1 MQPDPHAPLGRHVTL
16 RCYRELNDFLP
27 VASRERRFPFRFR
40 GQPSLKSVLEGAGV
54 PQAEVDLVLMNGQS
68 VALDHPIVGGERLE
82 VFPLLESLELDLFA
96 PLRPR
101 PLPDAFIVD
110 VNLGRLARLLRL
122 SGLDC
127 LYRRD
132 FDDEEIVRL
141 ACEQGRGILT
151 RDKGVLHRGA
161 VIHGY
166 WVRHTDP
173 ERQLLEVI
181 HHYRLEGRLRFFSR
195 CTRCNGVLH
204 VISRDAARQRVP
216 AGAWRE
222 HHHFF
227 VCDGCGQV
235 YWRGSH
241 YEAMNQTLTRL
252 GLLPK
257 KQGPETGP

>member
-1 MQPDPHAPLGRHVTL
+1 MESDPHAPLWRHLTL

-27 VASRERRFPFRFR
+27 VPSRERCFQFRFS

-54 PQAEVDLVLMNGQS
+54 PQAEVDLVLVDGQS
-68 VALDHPIVGGERLE
+68 TTLDHPITGGERLE
-82 VFPLLESLELDLFA
+82 VFPLLEPLEIDSFT

-101 PLPDAFIVD
+101 PLPDAFILD
-110 VNLGRLARLLRL
+110 VNLGRLARLMRL

-141 ACEQGRGILT
+141 ACEHGRGILT
-151 RDKGVLHRGA
+151 RDKGILHRGA

-166 WVRHTDP
+166 WVRNTDP

-181 HHYRLEGRLRFFSR
+181 HHYALEGRLSFFSR
-195 CTRCNGVLH
+195 CIRCNGLLH
-204 VISRDAARQRVP
+204 TISRDEVRDRVP

-222 HHHFF
+222 HRHFF
-227 VCDGCGQV
+227 VCDDCGQV

-241 YEAMNQTLTRL
+241 HRAMTRTLTRL
-252 GLLPK
+252 GLLSK
-257 KQGPETGP
+257 TQGPETGP